1 MIGADYYN
9 DHDPGAA
16 AWLEALAAE
25 SEIPAGTVDSRSI
38 LDVRADDLSG
48 FRRVHFFAGIG
59 GWAEALR
66 IARWPA
72 DIPVWTGSPPCQ
84 PFSVAGKLAAR
95 DDERHL
101 APHFAQLVRA
111 GRPLLLFGE
120 QVASAEVLGK
130 VSKAADRQAAAAP
143 AWAWGDDLQDR
154 LEGAGYAYGA
164 ADLCS
169 AGIGAPH
176 IRQRLFFGAFRRDA
190 LGFIRERL
198 ADHYGHGWS
207 EAGGGF
213 TATRHD
219 GAFGDG
225 AAGGLVDGQ
234 RARLEGLGGDGD
246 RRGEPGRI
254 DQIPNRPAAATGAAG
269 GLDDAQRLGRQAGRR
284 DHKSDDRLV
293 SGPDGSGGGMA
304 DANRGQCDGVADGE
318 RCQRHGTAPGRN
330 EGDGLSAAGSQSGIG
345 HNRPSPLHNF
355 WADAD
360 WLFCRDE
367 RWRPVE
373 PGTFPLAHRVS
384 GRVGLLRGYGNAI
397 NPWLAAAFI
406 EAFARSI
413 IDIGGGNA

>member
-1 MIGADYYN
+1 MPIDYYN
-9 DHDPGAA
+9 DNDPGAA
-16 AWLEALAAE
+16 AWLEALCAAG
-25 SEIPAGTVDSRSI
+25 EIPAGTVDNRSI
-38 LDVRADDLSG
+38 LDVRADELSG

-66 IARWPA
+66 LAGWPA
-72 DIPVWTGSPPCQ
+72 NVPVWTGSPPCQ

-120 QVASAEVLGK
+120 QVASADVLGT

-143 AWAWGDDLQDR
+143 AWAWSDDLQDR

-198 ADHYGHGWS
+198 SDHYGDGWS

-213 TATRHD
+213 TATGHD

-225 AAGGLVDGQ
+225 AAGGLVDCQ
-234 RARLEGLGGDGD
+234 RARLEGLAGHGARG
-246 RRGEPGRI
+246 GEPGRQRAI
-254 DQIPNRPAAATGAAG
+254 KDRPAAEAGAAC
-269 GLDDAQRLGRQAGRR
+269 GLADNASERWNGRQDTAGTAGR
-284 DHKSDDRLV
+284 HCAET
-293 SGPDGSGGGMA
+293 SGGAGQMA
-304 DANRGQCDGVADGE
+304 DDLNDG
-318 RCQRHGTAPGRN
+318 QRHHRPGPTN
-330 EGDGLSAAGSQSGIG
+330 G
-345 HNRPSPLHNF
+345 F
-355 WADAD
+355 WADTD
-360 WLFCRDE
+360 WLLCRDE

-373 PGTFPLAHRVS
+373 PGTFPLADGIQ

-413 IDIGGGNA
+413 IDIGGGHA